1 MIPDKNSVTPMMR
14 QYLEIKVKFP
24 DTLVLY
30 RLGDFYELFFDDAKK
45 VAKLLDLT
53 LTRRGNTNGD
63 PIPMAGVPF
72 HSVENYIAR
81 LIRFGESVV
90 ICEQEGIPGKTM
102 IRKISKIIT
111 PGTATDDGI
120 APDTKDN
127 IIACIY
133 KGKTYYGVSYLCL
146 GSGVFKTTVC
156 SKLSDVRLYL
166 EKINPI
172 ELVFEEGF
180 TDLDDFNFIKSKK
193 TLPSWNFELETNY
206 KLLCK
211 QFETNSLFGFDIDN
225 LEDGICAAGALLS
238 YVKDTQNV
246 SIKHITSISKDDNSS
261 YVILDRTSQKNL
273 ELISNLQGN
282 IKGSLLSVINQA
294 STVMGQR
301 LVRELIV
308 TPLRDNTKVN
318 KRLDIVEQLI
328 NCDPESYAYLLDAI
342 GDIQRVVARI
352 GLSSSRPKDFVV
364 LKDGL
369 KQIRELKKALLSSNN
384 SILCEYANKIDE
396 HEPIIELL
404 EQSIMDNPST
414 FLRDGNVIKTGY
426 NKELDEL
433 RELMNGSSQIL
444 EKIEQREKE
453 ATGIST
459 LKVSFNSV
467 HGYYIEVSKTQSVN
481 VPDYYI
487 RRQTLKNNERYITPE
502 LKELEEKTLSAQEKA
517 LALEERIFNTIITE
531 LQEYIPT
538 LVPLCK
544 NVALFDVLNGF
555 ARLSVARNYV
565 RPTLTN
571 THDLRII
578 DGRHAVIE
586 TLTDKP
592 FVANS
597 IDLTQK
603 PMMVITGPNMGGKST
618 YMRQT
623 ALIVILARIGCFVP
637 AKEAVI
643 GNIDRIFTRIGASD
657 DLSSGRSTFM
667 VEMEE
672 SASIVNNA
680 TSNSLVLMDEIGRG
694 TSTTEGC
701 ALALSIAQYM
711 CQQVASFTLFAT
723 HYPDVARLSDEYEN
737 VSNICFKATEFNGDI
752 VFLYHANEGALNYSY
767 AIEVAKLAGL
777 PNVIVNLAR
786 QYLQPDES
794 DTDGKNKTMKNNCQ
808 GQIKTT
814 AIETTVIDTKKKD
827 NENLIIEK
835 LKDLNINDMTPI
847 EALNYLY
854 ALKKEI

>member
-1 MIPDKNSVTPMMR
+1 MSNFLARIMAI
-14 QYLEIKVKFP
+14 L
-24 DTLVLY
+24 DTSQFEKDL
-30 RLGDFYELFFDDAKK
+30 KK
-45 VAKLLDLT
+45 LNNKKL
-53 LTRRGNTNGD
+53 
-63 PIPMAGVPF
+63 
-72 HSVENYIAR
+72 
-81 LIRFGESVV
+81 
-90 ICEQEGIPGKTM
+90 
-102 IRKISKIIT
+102 
-111 PGTATDDGI
+111 
-120 APDTKDN
+120 
-127 IIACIY
+127 
-133 KGKTYYGVSYLCL
+133 
-146 GSGVFKTTVC
+146 
-156 SKLSDVRLYL
+156 KLSADG
-166 EKINPI
+166 N
-172 ELVFEEGF
+172 
-180 TDLDDFNFIKSKK
+180 SA
-193 TLPSWNFELETNY
+193 ETN
-206 KLLCK
+206 
-211 QFETNSLFGFDIDN
+211 
-225 LEDGICAAGALLS
+225 
-238 YVKDTQNV
+238 VKNV
-246 SIKHITSISKDDNSS
+246 SKSLDGAENSASKFG
-261 YVILDRTSQKNL
+261 TTAK
-273 ELISNLQGN
+273 
-282 IKGSLLSVINQA
+282 
-294 STVMGQR
+294 
-301 LVRELIV
+301 
-308 TPLRDNTKVN
+308 
-318 KRLDIVEQLI
+318 
-328 NCDPESYAYLLDAI
+328 
-342 GDIQRVVARI
+342 
-352 GLSSSRPKDFVV
+352 
-364 LKDGL
+364 
-369 KQIRELKKALLSSNN
+369 
-384 SILCEYANKIDE
+384 
-396 HEPIIELL
+396 
-404 EQSIMDNPST
+404 MDNPAT

-531 LQEYIPT
+531 LQKYIPT
-538 LVPLCK
+538 LVPLCT
-544 NVALFDVLNGF
+544 NVAMFDVLNGF

-571 THDLRII
+571 THELRII

-672 SASIVNNA
+672 AASIVNNA

-711 CQQVASFTLFAT
+711 CQQIASFTLFAT
-723 HYPDVARLSDEYEN
+723 HYPDVARLSDDYDN

-794 DTDGKNKTMKNNCQ
+794 DAEDKNKTMKKKCQ
-808 GQIKTT
+808 EQIKAT
-814 AIETTVIDTKKKD
+814 ASETPVIDTKKQDKD
-827 NENLIIEK
+827 NLVIEK
-835 LKDLNINDMTPI
+835 LKELNLNEMTPI

-854 ALKKEI
+854 AIKKEI